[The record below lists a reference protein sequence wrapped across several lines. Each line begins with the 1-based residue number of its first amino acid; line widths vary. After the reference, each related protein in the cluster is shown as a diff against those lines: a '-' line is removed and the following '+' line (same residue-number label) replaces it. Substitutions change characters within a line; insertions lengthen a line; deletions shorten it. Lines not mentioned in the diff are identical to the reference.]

1 MARVPEAELA
11 RIKAEVSLV
20 RLVESSGV
28 ALKRQGKDLVGRC
41 PFHDDRTPS
50 LVVTPAKNLWHCLGA
65 CQAGGSVIDWV
76 MRTEG
81 VSFRHAVELLRVDA
95 EVLTAPVDGPPP
107 ERSTVVKLPP
117 PVQAQAADAEL
128 LGQVVG
134 FYHQTLKE
142 APEAQAYL
150 AKRGLDDAETVE
162 TFRLGYANRTLGYR
176 LPAKNRAAGKE
187 LRGRLQTLGIL
198 RSSGHEHFNGSLV
211 VPIYDAAG
219 RVVEV
224 YGRKVRDDLRK
235 GTPAHLYLPGPHRGV
250 LNRPALQA
258 SAEVIV
264 CEAIIDA
271 LTFWR
276 WGFRH
281 VTCAFGIE
289 GFTPDLSEAMRE
301 HGTRRVLIAYDRD
314 AAGDKAAARLAEQ
327 LTAEL
332 GVECFRITFPR
343 GEDANSVAVG
353 ASNPTDVLG
362 KAIRS
367 ATWMGAG
374 EGPATL
380 HRADPLPPPTPA
392 AMAAEEE
399 PDDAGD
405 LEDDLEDEEDEAGA
419 LDADLLDHHDQPEET
434 EETEETGDVEQ
445 PAPSSLAAPAAASE
459 PLVSPVPAGPP
470 AGPSLVVDAEADEL
484 RLTVGDRRW
493 RVRGL
498 GKVTSFD
505 LLRVN
510 VLVAREGDGSR
521 PVGAGFHVDTLDL
534 YSARAR
540 TVFVKQAADELGLA
554 EDVVKRDLGRVL
566 LACEDAAEEIITAAQ
581 QPKTVPVTIEDAAR
595 QTALDLLTDP
605 QLVDRIVADFA
616 AAGMV
621 GETDNLL
628 VGYLA
633 ATSRKLARPL
643 AVIVQSTSAA
653 GKSTLMDAVLS
664 FVPGEEQIG
673 YSAMTGQALYY
684 LGDVGLA
691 HKVLSIAEEEGATR
705 AAYALKL
712 LQSEGA
718 LSIAS
723 TGKDPATGRLV
734 THDYQVE
741 GPVAIFLTTTAIDLD
756 EELLNRCVVLTV
768 DESPAQ
774 TRAIQQAQRHART
787 LDGLK
792 ADVQRRQVLERH
804 RDAQR
809 LLAPVRVVIPWA
821 DKLGFADA
829 RTRTRRDHVKY
840 LTLIE
845 ASALLHQHQRP
856 RRTAT
861 VAGEQVAY
869 IEAAVDDVALA
880 NRLAARV
887 LGHSLDELPPQT
899 RRLLDTLDAYVTD
912 RAQREQVDRDLI
924 RFTRRQL
931 RETVGWGDTQL
942 KVHLARLVDLELVT
956 AEKGPRGGLV
966 YELAWDGTH
975 HHGRAVTGLVDL
987 ATLTDDHAATTH
999 EHGDGH
1005 DPDAAPTTGPDD
1017 DGTATTPT
1025 RSGFQGDRSGSGRPP
1040 VGGWSGSSPTGR
1052 NGHQRP
1058 LSAVQDDIEGVG

>member
-20 RLVESSGV
+20 RLVESAGV
-28 ALKRQGKDLVGRC
+28 ELRRQGRDLVGQC

-50 LVVTPAKNLWHCLGA
+50 LVVTPARNLWHCLGA

-76 MRTEG
+76 MRVEG
-81 VSFRHAVELLRVDA
+81 ISFRHAVELLRVDA
-95 EVLTAPVDGPPP
+95 KVLDTPIEGPPP

-142 APEAQAYL
+142 SPEAQAYL
-150 AKRGLDDAETVE
+150 AKRGLDDAATVE

-211 VPIYDAAG
+211 VPITDAHG
-219 RVVEV
+219 NVVEV

-235 GTPAHLYLPGPHRGV
+235 GTPLHLYLPGPHRGV
-250 LNRPALQA
+250 LNLAALQA
-258 SAEVIV
+258 SAEIIV
-264 CEAIIDA
+264 CEAILDA

-281 VTCAFGIE
+281 VTTAFGIE
-289 GFTPDLSEAMRE
+289 GFGPDLLGAMRE

-314 AAGDKAAARLAEQ
+314 TAGDKAATRLAQQ
-327 LTAEL
+327 LTGEL
-332 GVECFRITFPR
+332 GIECFRVTFPR
-343 GEDANSVAVG
+343 GEDANSVAT
-353 ASNPTDVLG
+353 AAANPVDVLG

-392 AMAAEEE
+392 ATAAEEEE
-399 PDDAGD
+399 PDDAGV
-405 LEDDLEDEEDEAGA
+405 LEDDEDEAGE
-419 LDADLLDHHDQPEET
+419 LDADLLDHNDEDASD
-434 EETEETGDVEQ
+434 ETGDVEQ
-445 PAPSSLAAPAAASE
+445 PDVSSLAAPAAASE

-498 GKVTSFD
+498 AKVTSFD

-510 VLVAREGDGSR
+510 VLVARESDGSR

-540 TVFVKQAADELGLA
+540 TVFVKQAADELGLG

-566 LACEDAAEEIITAAQ
+566 LACEDAAEEVIAAAQ
-581 QPKTVPVTIEDAAR
+581 TPKTQPVTIEDQAR
-595 QTALDLLTDP
+595 ESALELLTDP
-605 QLVDRIVADFA
+605 HLVDRIVDDFA

-621 GETDNLL
+621 GEVDNLL

-768 DESPAQ
+768 DESAAQ

-792 ADVQRRQVLERH
+792 ADVARRQVLERH

-821 DKLGFADA
+821 DRLGFADA

-869 IEAAVDDVALA
+869 IEAAIDDVALA

-899 RRLLDTLDAYVTD
+899 RRLLDTLDAYVGERS
-912 RAQREQVDRDLI
+912 RAEQVDRDLI

-966 YELAWDGTH
+966 YDLAWDGTQ

-987 ATLTDDHAATTH
+987 ATLTATTG
-999 EHGDGH
+999 EKGDDYDGA
-1005 DPDAAPTTGPDD
+1005 PAPTTGPDD
-1017 DGTATTPT
+1017 DGTATTPN
-1025 RSGFQGDRSGSGRPP
+1025 RSGSEASWSGSGRPP
-1040 VGGWSGSSPTGR
+1040 VGGWSGSPPTGR
-1052 NGHQRP
+1052 NGHNGHA
-1058 LSAVQDDIEGVG
+1058 SAVSDDVREVG